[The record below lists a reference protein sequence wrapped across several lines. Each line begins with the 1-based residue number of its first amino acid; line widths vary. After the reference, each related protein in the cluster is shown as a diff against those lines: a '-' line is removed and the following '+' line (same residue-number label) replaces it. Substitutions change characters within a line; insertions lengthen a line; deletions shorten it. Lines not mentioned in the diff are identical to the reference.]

1 LIKIWIPGGT
11 PSSKNSR
18 IWTGRFSIASKA
30 TQKWWKESKDVW
42 EKHAKE
48 FREEF
53 EKKEKPVKVYFQFV
67 RGTKHKFDFI
77 NPAQAVQ
84 DEMVKYGWI
93 PDDNADEIIPIF
105 EKHTY
110 NKEKPGCWIKMK

>member
-1 LIKIWIPGGT
+1 LIKIWIPTNT

-18 IWTGRFSIASKA
+18 VWTGRFFIPSKA
-30 TQKWWKESKDVW
+30 TRTWSKETQEYW
-42 EKHAKE
+42 EKYAQK

-53 EKKEKPVKVYFQFV
+53 DKKSKPVKIYFTFIRKSRHQF
-67 RGTKHKFDFI
+67 DYI

-93 PDDNADEIIPIF
+93 PDDNADEIIPVF
-105 EKHTY
+105 
-110 NKEKPGCWIKMK
+110 KPYSYDKKNSGTWIEMK

>member
-30 TQKWWKESKDVW
+30 TSKWWKESQEDW
-42 EKHAKE
+42 EKNAIK

-53 EKKEKPVKVYFQFV
+53 DKRQKPVKVYFTFV
-67 RGTKHKFDFI
+67 RKSKHKFDYI

-84 DEMVKYGWI
+84 DEMVKYGYI
-93 PDDNADEIIPIF
+93 PDDNADEIIPVF
-105 EKHTY
+105 KPYTY
-110 NKEKPGCWIKMK
+110 DKKKPGVWIEMR

>member
-1 LIKIWIPGGT
+1 MIKVFVPGGT

-84 DEMVKYGWI
+84 DEMVKHGWI

-110 NKEKPGCWIKMK
+110 NKASPGCWIKMK